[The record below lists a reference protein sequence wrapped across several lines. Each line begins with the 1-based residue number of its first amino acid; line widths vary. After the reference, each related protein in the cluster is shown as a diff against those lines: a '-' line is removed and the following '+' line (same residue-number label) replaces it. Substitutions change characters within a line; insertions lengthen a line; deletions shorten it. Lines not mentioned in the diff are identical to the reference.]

1 MKRMILIISILSIFI
16 LTAKGPDDNRLVI
29 VQAEKTRPYEAVFN
43 AVCKVESNNDPL
55 AIGDRHLEEYSYGIC
70 QIRQV
75 RLDHYFELTGIRYT
89 VEDMFDP
96 VKAEEIFIF
105 FAHRIGPYDMEAIS
119 RCWNG
124 GPNGMN
130 IKSTEKYYLKVKKHL

>member
-29 VQAEKTRPYEAVFN
+29 VQAEKIRPYEAVFN

-105 FAHRIGPYDMEAIS
+105 FAHRIGPYDNERII
-119 RCWNG
+119 RNWNG

-130 IKSTEKYYLKVKKHL
+130 IKSTEKYYLKVKKVL